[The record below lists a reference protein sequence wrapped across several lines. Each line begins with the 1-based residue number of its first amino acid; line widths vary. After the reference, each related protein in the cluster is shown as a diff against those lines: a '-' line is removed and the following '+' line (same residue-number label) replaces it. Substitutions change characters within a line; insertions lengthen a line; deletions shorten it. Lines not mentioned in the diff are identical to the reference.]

1 MAKRTDPLT
10 IKAARPDL
18 TAALTAVRSGLLDI
32 RLPLPTPG
40 AAEAELARSHAL
52 AQLDDYLL
60 PRLARLDAPVLAVI
74 GGSTGAGKS
83 TLANALVGHVV
94 SRPGVL
100 RPTTRFPVLV
110 HHPDDAEWFGATDK
124 VLPGLAR
131 VTGADGE
138 AGGLSLRLVTA
149 VGLPPGL
156 GLLDAPDIDSVVE
169 ANRELA
175 DRLLSAADM
184 WVFVTSAARYAD
196 AVPWGYLRQAAA
208 RSAAIAVV
216 LDRVSAEAVEEVR
229 ADLARMMVAE
239 GLGDA
244 PLFTITEQTLGPD
257 KMLPAGAAEQLQ
269 AWLAALAGDAQA
281 RERVIRQTLSGAVAA
296 LLADSGEIATAAGRQ
311 VSAVKALRADAD
323 AAYAA
328 AVQAVHEG
336 SGEGSLLRGE
346 VLARWQ
352 EFVGTGELLRNVES
366 GVGRLRDR
374 LTAVVT
380 GKPRNA
386 EVVAHAVES
395 SLETLILSEA
405 EKAADSV
412 RRSWQAQPG
421 GRAVLERNAS
431 LTARHDLVE
440 PTRRLI
446 RDWQR
451 GVLELVRSQG
461 SDRRT
466 KARVLSFGVNGV
478 GAALMIVVFA
488 QTAGL
493 TGAEI
498 GIAGGT
504 SLVAQRLLEAV
515 FGDQAVRTLA
525 AQARSNLISA
535 VDALLETDLARFH
548 DALDT
553 LGVSSAAATALTV
566 QTSAARSAARVA
578 QAPLR
583 AQREQRRQVTS

>member
-1 MAKRTDPLT
+1 VAERTDPLT
-10 IKAARPDL
+10 ITAARPDL
-18 TAALTAVRSGLLDI
+18 PAALISLRSGLLEV
-32 RLPLPTPG
+32 RLPLPIPG
-40 AAEAELARSHAL
+40 AAEAETARTHAL
-52 AQLDDYLL
+52 AQLDDYVL

-83 TLANALVGHVV
+83 TLANALVGQLV

-100 RPTTRFPVLV
+100 RPTTRSPVLV
-110 HHPDDAEWFGATDK
+110 HHPDDAAWFGAPDK
-124 VLPGLAR
+124 VLPDLPR
-131 VTGADGE
+131 FTGADGE
-138 AGGLSLRLVTA
+138 GDGMNLRLVTA
-149 VGLPPGL
+149 PGLPPGL
-156 GLLDAPDIDSVVE
+156 GLLDAPDIDSVVD

-196 AVPWGYLRQAAA
+196 AVPWGYLRQAAS
-208 RSAAIAVV
+208 RSAALAVV
-216 LDRVSAEAVEEVR
+216 LDRVSADAVDEVR

-244 PLFTITEQTLGPD
+244 PLFTITEQVLGPD
-257 KMLPAGAAEQLQ
+257 KMLPPEAAAQLRT
-269 AWLAALAGDAQA
+269 WLATLAADAEA
-281 RERVIRQTLSGAVAA
+281 RERVIRQTLAGAVAA
-296 LLADSGEIATAAGRQ
+296 LLADASAIATAAVRQ
-311 VSAVKALRADAD
+311 VSAVKALQADAD

-328 AVQAVHEG
+328 AGAAVREG

-346 VLARWQ
+346 VMARWQ
-352 EFVGTGELLRNVES
+352 EFVGTGELLRNLES

-374 LTAVVT
+374 VVAVVT

-386 EVVAHAVES
+386 EVVAGAVES

-405 EKAADSV
+405 EKAADTV
-412 RRSWQAQPG
+412 RRSWQAQPS
-421 GRAVLERNAS
+421 GRAVLAAHAE

-440 PTRRLI
+440 PTRRLV

-451 GVLELVRSQG
+451 GVLELVRTQG
-461 SDRRT
+461 ADRRT

-515 FGDQAVRTLA
+515 FGDQAVRTLSA
-525 AQARSNLISA
+525 KARDDLGVA
-535 VDALLETDLARFH
+535 VDALLNTDLARFV
-548 DALDT
+548 DALEE
-553 LGVSSAAATALTV
+553 LRVSSTAATQLTV
-566 QTSAARSAARVA
+566 FTAAARSAARVA
-578 QAPLR
+578 QASLSAQQ
-583 AQREQRRQVTS
+583 AQRREATR

>member
-10 IKAARPDL
+10 IKAARPGL
-18 TAALTAVRSGLLDI
+18 AAALTAVRSGLFDV

-40 AAEAELARSHAL
+40 AAEAELARTHAL

-83 TLANALVGHVV
+83 TLANALVGQVV
-94 SRPGVL
+94 SRTGVL

-124 VLPGLAR
+124 VLPDLPR

-138 AGGLSLRLVTA
+138 FNGLSLRLVTA
-149 VGLPPGL
+149 PGLPPGL

-196 AVPWGYLRQAAA
+196 AVPWGYLRQAAS

-216 LDRVSAEAVEEVR
+216 LDRVPAEAVDEVR

-239 GLGDA
+239 GLADA
-244 PLFTITEQTLGPD
+244 PLFTITEQPLGPD
-257 KMLPAGAAEQLQ
+257 KMLPADAAEQLT
-269 AWLAALAGDAQA
+269 AWLATLAGDARA
-281 RERVIRQTLSGAVAA
+281 RERVIRQTLAGAVTA
-296 LLADSGEIATAAGRQ
+296 LLADAGAIATAAGRQ

-328 AVQAVHEG
+328 AVVAVHEG
-336 SGEGSLLRGE
+336 SGQGSLLRGE

-352 EFVGTGELLRNVES
+352 EFVGTGELLRNLES

-374 LTAVVT
+374 IAASVT
-380 GKPRNA
+380 GKPRDA
-386 EVVAHAVES
+386 DVVVDAVES

-405 EKAADSV
+405 EKAADAV
-412 RRSWQAQPG
+412 RRAWQAEPS
-421 GRAVLERNAS
+421 GRAVLAAHADLS
-431 LTARHDLVE
+431 ARHALVE

-451 GVLELVRSQG
+451 GVLELVRTQG

-466 KARVLSFGVNGV
+466 RARVMSFGVNGV

-515 FGDQAVRTLA
+515 FGDQAVRSLS
-525 AQARSNLISA
+525 ARARDDLTSA
-535 VDALLETDLARFH
+535 VDALVATDLARFH
-548 DALDT
+548 SALDA
-553 LGVSSAAATALTV
+553 LGVSSAAATQLTV
-566 QTSAARSAARVA
+566 QTAAARSAARAAQVA
-578 QAPLR
+578 LADKR
-583 AQREQRRQVTS
+583 KQRRKVTT

>member
-1 MAKRTDPLT
+1 MAERTDPLT
-10 IKAARPDL
+10 INAARPDL
-18 TAALTAVRSGLLDI
+18 AAALTAVRAALLGI

-40 AAEAELARSHAL
+40 AAEAEAVRTHAL

-60 PRLARLDAPVLAVI
+60 PRLACLDAPVLAVI

-83 TLANALVGHVV
+83 TLANALVGEVV

-110 HHPDDAEWFGATDK
+110 HHPDDTAWFGAPDK
-124 VLPGLAR
+124 VLPDLPRA
-131 VTGADGE
+131 TGAEGE
-138 AGGLSLRLVTA
+138 VDGLSVRLVTA
-149 VGLPPGL
+149 PGLPPGL

-196 AVPWGYLRQAAA
+196 AVPWGHLRQAAS

-244 PLFTITEQTLGPD
+244 PLFTITEQVLSPD
-257 KMLPAGAAEQLQ
+257 KMLPAGAAAQLQ
-269 AWLAALAGDAQA
+269 AWLAALAADAQA
-281 RERVIRQTLSGAVAA
+281 RERVIRQTLAGAVTA
-296 LLADSGEIATAAGRQ
+296 LLADAGAIASAAGRQ
-311 VSAVKALRADAD
+311 VSAVKALRADAE
-323 AAYAA
+323 AAFAA
-328 AVQAVHEG
+328 AVAAVHEG
-336 SGEGSLLRGE
+336 SGEGALLRGE

-352 EFVGTGELLRNVES
+352 EFVGTGELLRNLES
-366 GVGRLRDR
+366 GVGRLGDR
-374 LTAVVT
+374 LAAAVT
-380 GKPRNA
+380 GKPRDA
-386 EVVAHAVES
+386 DVVSDAVES

-405 EKAADSV
+405 EKAADAV
-412 RRSWQAQPG
+412 RRSWQAQPS
-421 GRAVLERNAS
+421 GRALLAAHAG

-451 GVLELVRSQG
+451 GVLELLRSQA

-478 GAALMIVVFA
+478 GVALMIVVFA

-493 TGAEI
+493 TGTEI

-515 FGDQAVRTLA
+515 FGDQTVRTLS
-525 AQARSNLISA
+525 ARARDDLITA
-535 VDALLETDLARFH
+535 VDALLETDLARFR
-548 DALDT
+548 DALDAV
-553 LGVSSAAATALTV
+553 GVSSAAATQLTV
-566 QTSAARSAARVA
+566 LTAAARSAARVA
-578 QAPLR
+578 QGAP
-583 AQREQRRQVTS
+583 AGQQERRLEMKR